1 MRWIVFAALLAVSCA
16 SERALNVGDAA
27 RETERALSVGDTTWK
42 EIRANGE
49 TISARLMVIEIAEYD
64 SSGNMIRHV
73 DYLEEQRHEYDD
85 AGRVIHS
92 KTLLQKSL
100 RSINSSY
107 IGEEEWHEYDVN
119 GRKIRSRSDDG
130 NETRYEYDVNG
141 RKIRSRSDDGAE
153 TLYEYDANGNRV
165 HATTAWPGSKA
176 NTIEEWREYDDNGKL
191 TYAKLASE
199 RKSVEIHW
207 QFDDKGNMIHERAY
221 AIDPHL
227 YPDEYPAG
235 HTSERWLE
243 YDEKGRPIHSKR
255 SEGTEEWFEEEWFE
269 YDDKGNRI
277 GRRNSYGAIFR
288 TDYTFWGNG
297 KVKTSIEYRYIPGDD
312 LRH

>member
-16 SERALNVGDAA
+16 SERALNVGDAT
-27 RETERALSVGDTTWK
+27 RETERVLNVGDTTWK
-42 EIRANGE
+42 EIPANGE
-49 TISARLMVIEIAEYD
+49 TISAQVIVTEIAEYD

-130 NETRYEYDVNG
+130 
-141 RKIRSRSDDGAE
+141 AE

-199 RKSVEIHW
+199 RKSEEIHW

-235 HTSERWLE
+235 YTSERWLE

-255 SEGTEEWFEEEWFE
+255 SEGTEEWFE

-277 GRRNSYGAIFR
+277 CRRRPDGTLFW
-288 TDYTFWGNG
+288 TDYTFWQNG
-297 KVKTSIEYRYIPGDD
+297 KVKSGIEYRYRPGSS

>member
-49 TISARLMVIEIAEYD
+49 TISARVTVTEIAEYD

-73 DYLEEQRHEYDD
+73 DYLKEQRHEYDD

-107 IGEEEWHEYDVN
+107 IGEEEWH
-119 GRKIRSRSDDG
+119 
-130 NETRYEYDVNG
+130 EYDVNG

-199 RKSVEIHW
+199 RKSEEIHW

-221 AIDPHL
+221 AIDPHMC
-227 YPDEYPAG
+227 PDEYPAG
-235 HTSERWLE
+235 CTSERWLE

-255 SEGTEEWFEEEWFE
+255 SEGTEEWFE

-277 GRRNSYGAIFR
+277 CRRRPDGTLFWTS
-288 TDYTFWGNG
+288 YTFWQNG
-297 KVKTSIEYRYIPGDD
+297 KVKTKIEYRYIPGDS